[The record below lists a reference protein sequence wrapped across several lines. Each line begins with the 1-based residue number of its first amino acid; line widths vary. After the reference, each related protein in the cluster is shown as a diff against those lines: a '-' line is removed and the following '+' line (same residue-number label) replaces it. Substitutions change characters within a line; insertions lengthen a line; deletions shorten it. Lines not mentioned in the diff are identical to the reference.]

1 MAKKKITKDE
11 VLEILKLYNGS
22 NNYLINIR
30 YIYLNN
36 PNFSLTDSQI
46 EYITSFSETKPK
58 VARKWVEL
66 DSYYAKMIADDKLLV
81 KIPEKMWVEK
91 LLAEKEK
98 SYHILGRFFENDNL
112 NLYWIPKDAIV
123 VDKTNKNVVVDYEKY
138 SHRMPF
144 EHQKEAIQK
153 LLEND
158 KFILADDMGL
168 GKGLINST
176 PIYTPTG
183 VKKICD
189 LSVGDK
195 VIGSNG
201 EPCIVTGVFPQPKQE
216 IYEITFN
223 DHVKIKTDASHLW
236 SVTSASYG
244 KNSKKNV
251 IKKHINLSTKQMYDG
266 GKITI
271 KGHGHNINKN
281 YKVETYYKSPNGN
294 NKWQIPIVKPIEFYN
309 NVELPIDPY
318 LLGLCLGDGYF
329 NKNNTCVIGT
339 HKDDFDELL
348 GSFELKSIGF
358 YRKLK
363 EGRIPFGKI
372 LNELELHNT
381 RSHTKFIPDIYKY
394 SSIENRLAI
403 LQGLMD
409 TDGHCMLSKNGS
421 FQGTEFST
429 VSEKLCDDVA
439 EIVHTL
445 GGICRKSS
453 KHGSYTKNGV
463 KVECRIAYRLNIK
476 LSNDM
481 NPFRLNRKAD
491 AYNQPKKYSVGRY
504 IKNIEKVG
512 EDYTTCISV
521 DADDKLYVTEHC
533 IVTHNTSS
541 AIVASIEA
549 KPSKTLIICPASL
562 KQNWKREIENY
573 SNKEIYICEGKKYE
587 DSADYVIINYDIIK
601 NFHSLKSK
609 EETIIQ
615 KSKFDLVIIDECH
628 YIKSPQASRTK
639 LINDICKDINKIWLL
654 TGTPLTS
661 RPIDYFNLL
670 SLVDSPVSKNWMAYV
685 KRYCAGYQFSVG
697 MNKVWNVNGA
707 SNLDELRERTLPLL
721 LRRLKENVLDLPE
734 KIITPIY
741 LRLKSK
747 QYEDVMG
754 EYFEWV
760 KNNPKESKSLSV
772 QFTKLMKVRQ
782 IIADEK
788 IKNTIELIENTLE
801 QEKKIIVFSNFT
813 NSLNKIYEHFSKIA
827 VKLDGSSTA
836 KQRQESVDEFQTND
850 KIKVFVGNIKA
861 AGVGI
866 TLTSANVVIFN
877 DLSFVP
883 ADHSQ
888 AEDRAYRIGQKNS
901 VSVLYPIFE
910 NTIEGIIYDMLDR
923 KKKIIS
929 TVLGDN
935 LIEGDVS
942 EDILTQILN
951 MKIKSK

>member
-1 MAKKKITKDE
+1 MSKKKLSVDDA
-11 VLEILKLYNGS
+11 LDLLKNYKGKNDYLLNIQSLSYNK
-22 NNYLINIR
+22 
-30 YIYLNN
+30 
-36 PNFSLTDSQI
+36 PNFYLTESQV
-46 EYITSFSETKPK
+46 EYISLFHNTPPK
-58 VARKWVEL
+58 VAKKWVNL
-66 DSYYAKMIADDKLLV
+66 DIYFANMIADDKLLTTV
-81 KIPEKMWVEK
+81 PKEIWIEK

-98 SYHILGRFFENDNL
+98 SYHVVGKFFDSDKL
-112 NLYWIPKDAIV
+112 NLYWIPKDAII
-123 VDKTNKNVVVDYEKY
+123 VDKTNRNIVVDYDKY

-168 GKGLINST
+168 GK
-176 PIYTPTG
+176 
-183 VKKICD
+183 
-189 LSVGDK
+189 
-195 VIGSNG
+195 
-201 EPCIVTGVFPQPKQE
+201 
-216 IYEITFN
+216 
-223 DHVKIKTDASHLW
+223 
-236 SVTSASYG
+236 
-244 KNSKKNV
+244 
-251 IKKHINLSTKQMYDG
+251 
-266 GKITI
+266 
-271 KGHGHNINKN
+271 
-281 YKVETYYKSPNGN
+281 
-294 NKWQIPIVKPIEFYN
+294 
-309 NVELPIDPY
+309 
-318 LLGLCLGDGYF
+318 
-329 NKNNTCVIGT
+329 
-339 HKDDFDELL
+339 
-348 GSFELKSIGF
+348 
-358 YRKLK
+358 
-363 EGRIPFGKI
+363 
-372 LNELELHNT
+372 
-381 RSHTKFIPDIYKY
+381 
-394 SSIENRLAI
+394 
-403 LQGLMD
+403 
-409 TDGHCMLSKNGS
+409 
-421 FQGTEFST
+421 
-429 VSEKLCDDVA
+429 
-439 EIVHTL
+439 
-445 GGICRKSS
+445 
-453 KHGSYTKNGV
+453 
-463 KVECRIAYRLNIK
+463 
-476 LSNDM
+476 
-481 NPFRLNRKAD
+481 
-491 AYNQPKKYSVGRY
+491 
-504 IKNIEKVG
+504 
-512 EDYTTCISV
+512 
-521 DADDKLYVTEHC
+521 
-533 IVTHNTSS
+533 TSS
-541 AIVASIEA
+541 AIIASIEA
-549 KPSKTLIICPASL
+549 NPSKSLIICPASL

-573 SNKEIYICEGKKYE
+573 SKKEIYICEGKKYD
-587 DSADYVIINYDIIK
+587 DSADFVIINYDIIK

-685 KRYCAGYQFSVG
+685 KRYCAGYQFNVG

-707 SNLDELRERTLPLL
+707 SNLDELRERTSPLL

-747 QYEDVMG
+747 EYEDVMG

-772 QFTKLMKVRQ
+772 QFSKLMKVRQ

-788 IKNTIELIENTLE
+788 IKSTIEFIENTLE

-813 NSLNKIYEHFSKIA
+813 NSLNKIYEHFNKIA

-935 LIEGDVS
+935 LFETDTT

-951 MKIKSK
+951 MKIKTK

>member
-1 MAKKKITKDE
+1 MSKKKVSEDE
-11 VLEILKLYNGS
+11 ALLLLKSYNGQ
-22 NNYLINIR
+22 ND
-30 YIYLNN
+30 YLNGLRNMALEN
-36 PNFSLTDSQI
+36 PNFYLTPSQV
-46 EYITSFSETKPK
+46 EYISLFNQTRPK
-58 VARKWVEL
+58 IARKWVDL
-66 DSYYAKMIADDKLLV
+66 DIYFANMIADDKLLTSV
-81 KIPEKMWVEK
+81 PKKIWIEK

-98 SYHILGRFFENDNL
+98 SYHVLGRFFDNDRL
-112 NLYWIPKDAIV
+112 TLYWIPKDGII

-168 GKGLINST
+168 GK
-176 PIYTPTG
+176 
-183 VKKICD
+183 
-189 LSVGDK
+189 
-195 VIGSNG
+195 
-201 EPCIVTGVFPQPKQE
+201 
-216 IYEITFN
+216 
-223 DHVKIKTDASHLW
+223 
-236 SVTSASYG
+236 
-244 KNSKKNV
+244 
-251 IKKHINLSTKQMYDG
+251 
-266 GKITI
+266 
-271 KGHGHNINKN
+271 
-281 YKVETYYKSPNGN
+281 
-294 NKWQIPIVKPIEFYN
+294 
-309 NVELPIDPY
+309 
-318 LLGLCLGDGYF
+318 
-329 NKNNTCVIGT
+329 
-339 HKDDFDELL
+339 
-348 GSFELKSIGF
+348 
-358 YRKLK
+358 
-363 EGRIPFGKI
+363 
-372 LNELELHNT
+372 
-381 RSHTKFIPDIYKY
+381 
-394 SSIENRLAI
+394 
-403 LQGLMD
+403 
-409 TDGHCMLSKNGS
+409 
-421 FQGTEFST
+421 
-429 VSEKLCDDVA
+429 
-439 EIVHTL
+439 
-445 GGICRKSS
+445 
-453 KHGSYTKNGV
+453 
-463 KVECRIAYRLNIK
+463 
-476 LSNDM
+476 
-481 NPFRLNRKAD
+481 
-491 AYNQPKKYSVGRY
+491 
-504 IKNIEKVG
+504 
-512 EDYTTCISV
+512 
-521 DADDKLYVTEHC
+521 
-533 IVTHNTSS
+533 TSS
-541 AIVASIEA
+541 AIIASIET

-573 SNKEIYICEGKKYE
+573 SKKEIYICEGKKYD
-587 DSADYVIINYDIIK
+587 DSADFVIINYDIIK

-609 EETIIQ
+609 EESLIQ

-697 MNKVWNVNGA
+697 MNKVWNVSGA
-707 SNLDELRERTLPLL
+707 SNLDELRERTSPLL

-747 QYEDVMG
+747 EYEDVMG

-772 QFTKLMKVRQ
+772 QFSKLMKVRQ

-788 IKNTIELIENTLE
+788 IKSTIEFIENTLE

-813 NSLNKIYEHFSKIA
+813 NSLNKIYEHFNKIA

-935 LIEGDVS
+935 LFETDTT

-951 MKIKSK
+951 MKIKTK

>member
-1 MAKKKITKDE
+1 
-11 VLEILKLYNGS
+11 
-22 NNYLINIR
+22 
-30 YIYLNN
+30 
-36 PNFSLTDSQI
+36 
-46 EYITSFSETKPK
+46 
-58 VARKWVEL
+58 
-66 DSYYAKMIADDKLLV
+66 
-81 KIPEKMWVEK
+81 
-91 LLAEKEK
+91 
-98 SYHILGRFFENDNL
+98 
-112 NLYWIPKDAIV
+112 

-168 GKGLINST
+168 GK
-176 PIYTPTG
+176 
-183 VKKICD
+183 
-189 LSVGDK
+189 
-195 VIGSNG
+195 
-201 EPCIVTGVFPQPKQE
+201 
-216 IYEITFN
+216 
-223 DHVKIKTDASHLW
+223 
-236 SVTSASYG
+236 
-244 KNSKKNV
+244 
-251 IKKHINLSTKQMYDG
+251 
-266 GKITI
+266 
-271 KGHGHNINKN
+271 
-281 YKVETYYKSPNGN
+281 
-294 NKWQIPIVKPIEFYN
+294 
-309 NVELPIDPY
+309 
-318 LLGLCLGDGYF
+318 
-329 NKNNTCVIGT
+329 
-339 HKDDFDELL
+339 
-348 GSFELKSIGF
+348 
-358 YRKLK
+358 
-363 EGRIPFGKI
+363 
-372 LNELELHNT
+372 
-381 RSHTKFIPDIYKY
+381 
-394 SSIENRLAI
+394 
-403 LQGLMD
+403 
-409 TDGHCMLSKNGS
+409 
-421 FQGTEFST
+421 
-429 VSEKLCDDVA
+429 
-439 EIVHTL
+439 
-445 GGICRKSS
+445 
-453 KHGSYTKNGV
+453 
-463 KVECRIAYRLNIK
+463 
-476 LSNDM
+476 
-481 NPFRLNRKAD
+481 
-491 AYNQPKKYSVGRY
+491 
-504 IKNIEKVG
+504 
-512 EDYTTCISV
+512 
-521 DADDKLYVTEHC
+521 
-533 IVTHNTSS
+533 TSS

-573 SNKEIYICEGKKYE
+573 SKKEIYICEGKKYE

>member
-11 VLEILKLYNGS
+11 VLEMLKNYNGS

-30 YIYLNN
+30 YLYLNN

-66 DSYYAKMIADDKLLV
+66 DPYYAKMIADDKLLV

-98 SYHILGRFFENDNL
+98 SYHIFGRFFENDNL

-144 EHQKEAIQK
+144 EHQKDAIQK

-168 GKGLINST
+168 GK
-176 PIYTPTG
+176 
-183 VKKICD
+183 
-189 LSVGDK
+189 
-195 VIGSNG
+195 
-201 EPCIVTGVFPQPKQE
+201 
-216 IYEITFN
+216 
-223 DHVKIKTDASHLW
+223 
-236 SVTSASYG
+236 
-244 KNSKKNV
+244 
-251 IKKHINLSTKQMYDG
+251 
-266 GKITI
+266 
-271 KGHGHNINKN
+271 
-281 YKVETYYKSPNGN
+281 
-294 NKWQIPIVKPIEFYN
+294 
-309 NVELPIDPY
+309 
-318 LLGLCLGDGYF
+318 
-329 NKNNTCVIGT
+329 
-339 HKDDFDELL
+339 
-348 GSFELKSIGF
+348 
-358 YRKLK
+358 
-363 EGRIPFGKI
+363 
-372 LNELELHNT
+372 
-381 RSHTKFIPDIYKY
+381 
-394 SSIENRLAI
+394 
-403 LQGLMD
+403 
-409 TDGHCMLSKNGS
+409 
-421 FQGTEFST
+421 
-429 VSEKLCDDVA
+429 
-439 EIVHTL
+439 
-445 GGICRKSS
+445 
-453 KHGSYTKNGV
+453 
-463 KVECRIAYRLNIK
+463 
-476 LSNDM
+476 
-481 NPFRLNRKAD
+481 
-491 AYNQPKKYSVGRY
+491 
-504 IKNIEKVG
+504 
-512 EDYTTCISV
+512 
-521 DADDKLYVTEHC
+521 
-533 IVTHNTSS
+533 TSS
-541 AIVASIEA
+541 AIISSIEA

-573 SNKEIYICEGKKYE
+573 SNKEIYICEGKKYD
-587 DSADYVIINYDIIK
+587 DSA
-601 NFHSLKSK
+601 
-609 EETIIQ
+609 
-615 KSKFDLVIIDECH
+615 

-685 KRYCAGYQFSVG
+685 KRYCAGYQFNVG

-707 SNLDELRERTLPLL
+707 SNLDELRERTSPLL

-747 QYEDVMG
+747 EYEDVMG

-772 QFTKLMKVRQ
+772 QFSKLMKVRQ

-788 IKNTIELIENTLE
+788 IKSTIEFIENTLE

-813 NSLNKIYEHFSKIA
+813 NSLNKIYEHFNKIA

-935 LIEGDVS
+935 LFETDTT

-951 MKIKSK
+951 MKIKTK

>member
-1 MAKKKITKDE
+1 MNKKKISEDE
-11 VLEILKLYNGS
+11 ALLLLKSYNGQ
-22 NNYLINIR
+22 ND
-30 YIYLNN
+30 YLNGLRNMALEN
-36 PNFSLTDSQI
+36 PNFYLTPSQV
-46 EYITSFSETKPK
+46 EYISLFHETRPK
-58 VARKWVEL
+58 IARKWVDL
-66 DSYYAKMIADDKLLV
+66 DIYFAKMIADDKLLTSV
-81 KIPEKMWVEK
+81 PQKIWIEK
-91 LLAEKEK
+91 LLVEKEK
-98 SYHILGRFFENDNL
+98 SYHVLGRFFDNDRL
-112 NLYWIPKDAIV
+112 TLYWIPKDGII
-123 VDKTNKNVVVDYEKY
+123 VDKTNKNVVIDYEKY

-158 KFILADDMGL
+158 KFILALDMGL

-183 VKKICD
+183 TKKICD

-201 EPCIVTGVFPQPKQE
+201 ESCIVTGVFPQPKQE

-236 SVTSASYG
+236 SVSSPNYS
-244 KNSKKNV
+244 KNRKNNR
-251 IKKHINLSTKQMYDG
+251 IKKSLILSTKQMYEG
-266 GKITI
+266 GKIKI
-271 KGHGHNINKN
+271 KGNGRNNQVD
-281 YKVETYYKSPNGN
+281 YEVETFYKSPNGN

-318 LLGLCLGDGYF
+318 LLGVCLGDGHF
-329 NKNNTCVIGT
+329 TKNNTCSIEVC
-339 HKDDFDELL
+339 KDDFEEMLD
-348 GSFELKSIGF
+348 SFELKPIGLSS
-358 YRKLK
+358 KLK
-363 EGRIPFGKI
+363 GGKIHFGEI

-394 SSIENRLAI
+394 SSIDNRLAI

-409 TDGHCMLSKNGS
+409 TDGHCMLSQKGEFN
-421 FQGTEFST
+421 GTEYST
-429 VSEKLCDDVA
+429 VSERLCDDVA

-453 KHGSYTKNGV
+453 KRGSYTKNGV
-463 KVECRIAYRLNIK
+463 KVECRIVYRLNIK

-481 NPFRLNRKAD
+481 NPFRLNRKAT

-521 DADDKLYVTEHC
+521 DADDKLYVAEHC
-533 IVTHNTSS
+533 IVTHNTSA
-541 AIVASIEA
+541 AIIASIEA
-549 KPSKTLIICPASL
+549 KPRKTLIICPASL

-573 SNKEIYICEGKKYE
+573 SNKEIYICEGKKYD
-587 DSADYVIINYDIIK
+587 DSADFVIINYDIIK

-639 LINDICKDINKIWLL
+639 LINDICKDIKKIWLL

-685 KRYCAGYQFSVG
+685 KRYCAGYQFNVG

-707 SNLDELRERTLPLL
+707 SNLDELRERTAPLL
-721 LRRLKENVLDLPE
+721 LRQLKENVLDLPE

-747 QYEDVMG
+747 EYEDVMG
-754 EYFEWV
+754 EYFDWI

-782 IIADEK
+782 IIANEK

-801 QEKKIIVFSNFT
+801 QERKVIVFSNFT
-813 NSLNKIYEHFSKIA
+813 NSLDKIYEHFKKIA
-827 VKLDGSSTA
+827 VKLDGSSSM

-850 KIKVFVGNIKA
+850 KVKVFVGNIKA

-866 TLTSANVVIFN
+866 TLTSADVVIFN

-935 LIEGDVS
+935 LFETDTT

>member
-1 MAKKKITKDE
+1 MAKKKIVKDDA
-11 VLEILKLYNGS
+11 LELLKNYNGD

-30 YIYLNN
+30 YLYLNN
-36 PNFSLTDSQI
+36 PNFSLTDTQI
-46 EYITSFSETKPK
+46 EYISLFSETKPK
-58 VARKWVEL
+58 IAKKWVEL
-66 DSYYAKMIADDKLLV
+66 DPYYATMIADDKLLLN
-81 KIPEKMWVEK
+81 IPDKMWVEK

-98 SYHILGRFFENDNL
+98 SYHVFGKFFDNDKL

-123 VDKTNKNVVVDYEKY
+123 VDKTNKNVVVDFEKY

-144 EHQKEAIQK
+144 EHQKTAIIK

-168 GKGLINST
+168 GKFLKNDT
-176 PIYTPTG
+176 LIYTDLG
-183 VKKICD
+183 VKKMGEIV
-189 LSVGDK
+189 VGDK

-201 EPCIVTGVFPQPKQE
+201 KPCNVIGVFPQGKKE
-216 IYEITFN
+216 TYKITFN
-223 DHVKIKTDASHLW
+223 DGYSIIAGDEHLW
-236 SVTSASYG
+236 SVSSANYS
-244 KNSKKNV
+244 KNRKNNR
-251 IKKHINLSTKQMYDG
+251 IKKSLILSTKQMYEG
-266 GKITI
+266 GKIKI
-271 KGHGHNINKN
+271 KGNGYNNQME
-281 YKVETYYKSPNGN
+281 YEVETFYKTPNGN

-309 NVELPIDPY
+309 NVELPINPY
-318 LLGLCLGDGYF
+318 LLGLGLGDGSF
-329 NKNNTCVIGT
+329 KGKNIKFSL
-339 HKDDFDELL
+339 HKDDYDEL
-348 GSFELKSIGF
+348 FDNF
-358 YRKLK
+358 NLK
-363 EGRIPFGKI
+363 ENKPADNKRNGYINVDNSLFD
-372 LNELELHNT
+372 LCLEHT

-409 TDGHCMLSKNGS
+409 TDGHCVISKNKV
-421 FQGTEFST
+421 FQGTEYST
-429 VSEKLCDDVA
+429 VSERLCDDVA

-453 KHGSYTKNGV
+453 KRGAYTKNGV
-463 KVECRIAYRLNIK
+463 RVECKISYKLNIK

-481 NPFRLNRKAD
+481 NPFRLKRKAD

-512 EDYTTCISV
+512 EDECTCISV
-521 DADDKLYVTEHC
+521 DADDKLYVAEHC

-549 KPSKTLIICPASL
+549 KPSKTLVICPASL

-573 SNKEIYICEGKKYE
+573 TDKSIYICDGKKY
-587 DSADYVIINYDIIK
+587 DDNADFIIINYDIIK
-601 NFHSLKSK
+601 NFHSLKLK
-609 EETIIQ
+609 EETVIQ
-615 KSKFDLVIIDECH
+615 KSKFDLVIIDESH
-628 YIKSPQASRTK
+628 YIKNPQASRTK

-670 SLVDSPVSKNWMAYV
+670 SLVGSNVSKNWMAYV
-685 KRYCAGYQFSVG
+685 LRYCAGYQFTVG

-707 SNLDELRERTLPLL
+707 SNLDELRERTSPLL

-734 KIITPIY
+734 KIITPVY
-741 LRLKSK
+741 LTLKSK
-747 QYEDVMG
+747 EYEEVMG
-754 EYFEWV
+754 EYFDWV

-801 QEKKIIVFSNFT
+801 QGRKVIAFSNFT
-813 NSLNKIYEHFSKIA
+813 NSLNKIYEHFKKVA
-827 VKLDGSSTA
+827 VKLDGSSSMT
-836 KQRQESVDEFQTND
+836 QRQDSVDKFQND
-850 KIKVFVGNIKA
+850 ENVKVFVGNIKA
-861 AGVGI
+861 AGVGV
-866 TLTSANVVIFN
+866 TLTSGDVVIFN

-951 MKIKSK
+951 FGK

>member
-1 MAKKKITKDE
+1 MSKKKVSEDE
-11 VLEILKLYNGS
+11 ALLLLKSYTGQND
-22 NNYLINIR
+22 
-30 YIYLNN
+30 YLNGLRN
-36 PNFSLTDSQI
+36 MALENTKFYLTPSQV
-46 EYITSFSETKPK
+46 EYISLFYETRPK
-58 VARKWVEL
+58 IARKWVDL
-66 DSYYAKMIADDKLLV
+66 DIYFANMIADDKLLTSV
-81 KIPEKMWVEK
+81 PKKIWIEK
-91 LLAEKEK
+91 LLVEKEK
-98 SYHILGRFFENDNL
+98 SYHILGRFFDNDRL
-112 NLYWIPKDAIV
+112 GIYWIPKDGII
-123 VDKTNKNVVVDYEKY
+123 VDKTNKNIVVDYEKY

-168 GKGLINST
+168 GK
-176 PIYTPTG
+176 
-183 VKKICD
+183 
-189 LSVGDK
+189 
-195 VIGSNG
+195 
-201 EPCIVTGVFPQPKQE
+201 
-216 IYEITFN
+216 
-223 DHVKIKTDASHLW
+223 
-236 SVTSASYG
+236 
-244 KNSKKNV
+244 
-251 IKKHINLSTKQMYDG
+251 
-266 GKITI
+266 
-271 KGHGHNINKN
+271 
-281 YKVETYYKSPNGN
+281 
-294 NKWQIPIVKPIEFYN
+294 
-309 NVELPIDPY
+309 
-318 LLGLCLGDGYF
+318 
-329 NKNNTCVIGT
+329 
-339 HKDDFDELL
+339 
-348 GSFELKSIGF
+348 
-358 YRKLK
+358 
-363 EGRIPFGKI
+363 
-372 LNELELHNT
+372 
-381 RSHTKFIPDIYKY
+381 
-394 SSIENRLAI
+394 
-403 LQGLMD
+403 
-409 TDGHCMLSKNGS
+409 
-421 FQGTEFST
+421 
-429 VSEKLCDDVA
+429 
-439 EIVHTL
+439 
-445 GGICRKSS
+445 
-453 KHGSYTKNGV
+453 
-463 KVECRIAYRLNIK
+463 
-476 LSNDM
+476 
-481 NPFRLNRKAD
+481 
-491 AYNQPKKYSVGRY
+491 
-504 IKNIEKVG
+504 
-512 EDYTTCISV
+512 
-521 DADDKLYVTEHC
+521 
-533 IVTHNTSS
+533 TSS
-541 AIVASIEA
+541 AIIAAIEA
-549 KPSKTLIICPASL
+549 NPSKALIICPASL

-573 SNKEIYICEGKKYE
+573 SKKEIYICEGKKYD
-587 DSADYVIINYDIIK
+587 DSADFVIVNYDIIK

-685 KRYCAGYQFSVG
+685 KRYCAGYQFNVG

-707 SNLDELRERTLPLL
+707 SNLDELRERTSPLL
-721 LRRLKENVLDLPE
+721 LRRLKENILDLPE

-747 QYEDVMG
+747 EYEDVMG

-788 IKNTIELIENTLE
+788 IKSTIEFIENTLE

-813 NSLNKIYEHFSKIA
+813 NSLNKIYEHFNKIA

-935 LIEGDVS
+935 LFETDTT

>member
-11 VLEILKLYNGS
+11 VLEILKNYNGD

-30 YIYLNN
+30 YLYLNN
-36 PNFSLTDSQI
+36 PSFSLTDSQI

-98 SYHILGRFFENDNL
+98 SYHIFGRFFENDNL

-168 GKGLINST
+168 GK
-176 PIYTPTG
+176 
-183 VKKICD
+183 
-189 LSVGDK
+189 
-195 VIGSNG
+195 
-201 EPCIVTGVFPQPKQE
+201 
-216 IYEITFN
+216 
-223 DHVKIKTDASHLW
+223 
-236 SVTSASYG
+236 
-244 KNSKKNV
+244 
-251 IKKHINLSTKQMYDG
+251 
-266 GKITI
+266 
-271 KGHGHNINKN
+271 
-281 YKVETYYKSPNGN
+281 
-294 NKWQIPIVKPIEFYN
+294 
-309 NVELPIDPY
+309 
-318 LLGLCLGDGYF
+318 
-329 NKNNTCVIGT
+329 
-339 HKDDFDELL
+339 
-348 GSFELKSIGF
+348 
-358 YRKLK
+358 
-363 EGRIPFGKI
+363 
-372 LNELELHNT
+372 
-381 RSHTKFIPDIYKY
+381 
-394 SSIENRLAI
+394 
-403 LQGLMD
+403 
-409 TDGHCMLSKNGS
+409 
-421 FQGTEFST
+421 
-429 VSEKLCDDVA
+429 
-439 EIVHTL
+439 
-445 GGICRKSS
+445 
-453 KHGSYTKNGV
+453 
-463 KVECRIAYRLNIK
+463 
-476 LSNDM
+476 
-481 NPFRLNRKAD
+481 
-491 AYNQPKKYSVGRY
+491 
-504 IKNIEKVG
+504 
-512 EDYTTCISV
+512 
-521 DADDKLYVTEHC
+521 
-533 IVTHNTSS
+533 TSS
-541 AIVASIEA
+541 AIIASIET

-707 SNLDELRERTLPLL
+707 SNLDELRERTSPLL

-747 QYEDVMG
+747 EYEDVMG

-772 QFTKLMKVRQ
+772 QFSKLMKVRQ

-788 IKNTIELIENTLE
+788 IKSTIEFIENTLE

-813 NSLNKIYEHFSKIA
+813 NSLNKIYEHFNKIA

-935 LIEGDVS
+935 LFETDTT

-951 MKIKSK
+951 MKIKTK